1 MSTIENFE
9 KSIFINCPY
18 DENYTSALRLIIFTI
33 MITGLNP
40 RLASE
45 NSDCATVRLEI
56 IKEII
61 HSCKYSIHDLSRM
74 KAQKKLEY
82 YRMNMPFELG
92 LDFGCREFS
101 NSNVYKTKKL
111 LVLEGKKYGYQKAL
125 SDFAG
130 IDIVSHNEET
140 VDIIKSVRSWLIDNV
155 PEIDALPGQKIIW
168 DWYVADFSQFMRDQ
182 ADISQQTEK
191 EIWACSTSQLKKY
204 VSKFLHSFDEAKKY
218 RAFA

>member
-1 MSTIENFE
+1 MSTIEEFK
-9 KSIFINCPY
+9 KSVFINCPY
-18 DENYTSALRLIIFTI
+18 DESYISALRLTIFTI
-33 MITGLNP
+33 MIAGLNP

-45 NSDCATVRLEI
+45 NSDCATVRLDL

-61 HSCKYSIHDLSRM
+61 QSCKYSIHDLSRM
-74 KAQKKLEY
+74 KAEKKQEY

-101 NSNVYKTKKL
+101 DSSVYKAKKL
-111 LVLEGKKYGYQKAL
+111 LVLESQKYGYQKAL

-130 IDIVSHNEET
+130 IDIVSHDEE
-140 VDIIKSVRSWLIDNV
+140 VIDIIKSVRSWLIDNV
-155 PEIDALPGQKIIW
+155 PEIDVLPGQNVIW
-168 DWYVADFSQFMRDQ
+168 NWYVADFFKFMRDQ

>member
-1 MSTIENFE
+1 MSTIEDFE

-18 DENYTSALRLIIFTI
+18 DEKYISALRLIIFTI
-33 MITGLNP
+33 MLAGLNP

-45 NSDCATVRLEI
+45 NSDCATVRLEL

-74 KAQKKLEY
+74 KARKRLEY

-101 NSNVYKTKKL
+101 DNSVYKTKKL
-111 LVLEGKKYGYQKAL
+111 LVLEGKRYGYQKAL

-130 IDIVSHNEET
+130 IDIVSHNEEV
-140 VDIIKSVRSWLIDNV
+140 VDIIKSVRSWLLDNV
-155 PEIDALPGQKIIW
+155 PGIDALPGQSIIW
-168 DWYVADFSQFMRDQ
+168 GWYVADFSQFMTEQ
-182 ADISQQTEK
+182 AKISQQTRK

-204 VSKFLHSFDEAKKY
+204 VFKFLQNFNEAKRY
-218 RAFA
+218 RVFS